1 MPPLVVIV
9 PGDLDT
15 RTGGYGYDRRIIDG
29 LRRRGWSIV
38 VGQLADT
45 FPFPAS
51 DARKHAAQILASLPD
66 DSLVMVDGL
75 ALGALPDEAE
85 QEARRLRLVG
95 LVHHPLAA
103 ETGLEP
109 PVAAA
114 LDASERRALS
124 AVRHV
129 VVTSRGT
136 AAALARYAVG
146 PERIT
151 VVEPGTDR
159 AAIARAYRSSA
170 ARDGQIGLLC
180 VASLTPR
187 KDHETLFEALEKLAD
202 RHWRLRCAGADRDAP
217 TLQRLRARLAESGLA
232 HRVTLL
238 GDLNE
243 TAVAEEYDRADIFVL
258 ATRYEGYGMAV
269 AEALAR
275 GLPVVSTP
283 TGAIAD
289 LVNHRAGILVPSGDT
304 RALAAALACLIDD
317 EALRL
322 RLAAG
327 AREVRA
333 TLPTWDEAADRM
345 SAVLSRIGKLHQG
358 E

>member
-51 DARKHAAQILASLPD
+51 DARKHAAQILAALPD

-75 ALGALPDEAE
+75 ALGALPDETE
-85 QEARRLRLVG
+85 QEARRLRLLG

-114 LDASERRALS
+114 LDASERRALA
-124 AVRHV
+124 AVRHI
-129 VVTSRGT
+129 VVTSRAT
-136 AAALARYAVG
+136 AAALARYAVE
-146 PERIT
+146 PERVT

-159 AAIARAYRSSA
+159 AAIARSYRSSA
-170 ARDGQIGLLC
+170 ARDGQPINLLC

-187 KDHETLFEALEKLAD
+187 KDHETLFEALANLAD
-202 RHWRLRCAGADRDAP
+202 RHWRLRCAGAYRDAP
-217 TLQRLRARLAESGLA
+217 TVQRLRARLAESGLA
-232 HRVTLL
+232 RRVTLL

-243 TAVAEEYDRADIFVL
+243 TEVAEEYDRADIFVL

-289 LVNHRAGILVPSGDT
+289 LVNHRAGILVPPGDA
-304 RALAAALACLIDD
+304 RALAAALARLIDD

-327 AREVRA
+327 ARDVRA
-333 TLPTWDEAADRM
+333 TLPTWDDAADRM
-345 SAVLSRIGKLHQG
+345 SAALSRIGKLHHG
-358 E
+358 